1 MTDRLRPT
9 LRNRAAFPSAGRKGH
24 DMRRSLLGLFLLL
37 VTACATRQPMTGQ
50 VAPDVDRKLSTFAY
64 IEEGKL
70 ATFIVDTR
78 ATRYRGKDA
87 YIPIEF
93 ALANVGVKQLT
104 LTRESFTLSDDKG
117 NRYPCASPK
126 ELLDNYDF
134 LDLDRE
140 LEELEGI
147 VFNRFGALTRYSS
160 NFSPTH
166 FAVRQGQSRVV
177 IDRVQ
182 LPKFGYIMDMIY
194 FPIPTTGLM
203 GHTFELALTAP
214 ELTDAIFVKFEVK

>member
-1 MTDRLRPT
+1 
-9 LRNRAAFPSAGRKGH
+9 
-24 DMRRSLLGLFLLL
+24 MRHSLLGILILL
-37 VTACATRQPMTGQ
+37 AASCATRQPMTGQ
-50 VAPDVDRKLSTFAY
+50 VAADVDRKLSTFAY

-87 YIPIEF
+87 YIPLEI
-93 ALANVGVKQLT
+93 AIANRGVKQLT
-104 LTRESFTLSDDKG
+104 LTRESFTLADVKG

-134 LDLDRE
+134 LDLDRD
-140 LEELEGI
+140 LEELGGI
-147 VFNRFGALTRYSS
+147 VFNRFGALTRYPS

-166 FAVRQGQSRVV
+166 FAVREGQSRTV

-182 LPKFGYIMDMIY
+182 LPKFGYVLDMIY
-194 FPIPTTGLM
+194 FPMPATGLK
-203 GHTFELALTAP
+203 GHAFELAMTAP
-214 ELTDAIFVKFEVK
+214 ELTDAIFVKFEVQ

>member
-1 MTDRLRPT
+1 M
-9 LRNRAAFPSAGRKGH
+9 H
-24 DMRRSLLGLFLLL
+24 RSLLAALVLL
-37 VTACATRQPMTGQ
+37 AASCATRQPMTGQ
-50 VAPDVDRKLSTFAY
+50 VAADVDRKLSTFAY

-87 YIPIEF
+87 YIPLEI
-93 ALANVGVKQLT
+93 AIANRGVKQLT
-104 LTRESFTLSDDKG
+104 LTRESFTLADDKG

-134 LDLDRE
+134 LDLDRD
-140 LEELEGI
+140 LEELSEI
-147 VFNRFGALTRYSS
+147 VFNRFGAMTRYPS

-166 FAVRQGQSRVV
+166 FAARQGQSRTV

-182 LPKFGYIMDMIY
+182 LPKFGYLLDMIY
-194 FPIPTTGLM
+194 FPMPAAGLK
-203 GHTFELALTAP
+203 GHTFELSMTAP